1 MELNVFQRLL
11 LLAILPDAGDITTIR
26 IVQKLRE
33 DLSFSEEE
41 HKIHKFKVDRD
52 TGQTSWQPS
61 DVLKSIDIGP
71 KAQELIVKQLRA
83 LDESKKL
90 TAQHLP
96 IWDLFIKD

>member
-1 MELNVFQRLL
+1 MDLNVFQRLL

-33 DLSFSEEE
+33 DLSFSEKE
-41 HKIHKFKVDRD
+41 HKALQFEVDEKTGTTKWKPTEIKKVVEV
-52 TGQTSWQPS
+52 GA
-61 DVLKSIDIGP
+61 
-71 KAQELIVKQLRA
+71 KAKELIIRQLRA

-96 IWDLFIKD
+96 VWDLFIKE

>member
-41 HKIHKFKVDRD
+41 HKVLQFESDALGHTK
-52 TGQTSWQPS
+52 WQQNDLTKP
-61 DVLKSIDIGP
+61 VEIGT

>member
-41 HKIHKFKVDRD
+41 HKVLQFETNTT
-52 TGQTSWQPS
+52 TGATKWKETDLS
-61 DVLKSIDIGP
+61 KSVEIGT